1 MDNFL
6 EYYPNYIKV
15 REATKLGY
23 AIAVEGDSVNLEHP
37 NSKTRRGRVG
47 HQVAQTLTTSCN
59 QGVVVEVNKGF
70 VMRKYEEF
78 YDQYGYIPEMFNP
91 YNTSEIKDLSPTIT
105 TQCGSTTSSATVLIK
120 GEIMGK
126 LNQIGYV
133 DKNAQ
138 GQRIYDLGLSP
149 TLKSSGGGI
158 SGTSG
163 LHVINNKLKGD
174 KSMWKNNLEKF
185 NFDMNEVKLVSLF
198 SGIGA
203 FEKSLNK
210 LGVNNDIVN
219 FAEIDID
226 AIISYGAIHI
236 PNFENI
242 EFEYDTEENMKNWL
256 IERNIGFDFAKG
268 KSKIPK
274 LKKDKLYKLY
284 KACILGKN
292 LGDVSLIKHKN
303 KDIDLIVGGSPCQDF
318 SVAGKMQGSIWTCKE
333 CGHEYNPLE
342 QHYSKRN
349 NCPKCESE
357 NLDKT
362 RSSLL
367 VEYLRAVREIKPK
380 YFVYENVKNIK
391 GKNFISM
398 FNLFEKELEE
408 YGYNTYNEIV
418 NSKNYGI
425 PQNRERVFVI
435 GIRKDIKFD
444 FEFNKG
450 FDSGIKLKDVL
461 EDVVDEKY
469 YINTDRATTLINK
482 LEEGGQLNS
491 NRVPCDSTIMKP
503 KALDVANCITARYDA
518 GIQNKQSIG
527 VAIAERI
534 GGLFDDDK
542 KHQAGSVWNTEGLSP
557 TLDTMQGGYR
567 EPCIV
572 ENGAIRGR
580 YNSEGKVEQQLELRN
595 DGVTNTL
602 TSVEKDNILLEGTNM
617 EYRIRKLTPLECW
630 RLMGFD
636 DEDFYNAQK
645 LGISDSQLYK
655 QAGNSIVVNV
665 LYYIFKNLFKQYII
679 NNK

>member
-1 MDNFL
+1 MENFI
-6 EYYPNYIKV
+6 EIYDDYIKV
-15 REATKLGY
+15 REATKQGY
-23 AIAVEGDSVNLEHP
+23 AIAMGGDSINLEQP

-47 HQVAQTLTTSCN
+47 KQIANTLTCSCN
-59 QGVVVEVNKGF
+59 QGVVVEINKGF
-70 VMRKYEEF
+70 VNKKYEEF
-78 YDQYGYIPEMFNP
+78 YDRHGYIPEMFNP
-91 YNTSEIKDLSPTIT
+91 YNMSEIKKYSPTIT
-105 TQCGSTTSSATVLIK
+105 TECGSTTSSASVLIMDGIKNK
-120 GEIMGK
+120 GEMG
-126 LNQIGYV
+126 
-133 DKNAQ
+133 
-138 GQRIYDLGLSP
+138 
-149 TLKSSGGGI
+149 
-158 SGTSG
+158 
-163 LHVINNKLKGD
+163 
-174 KSMWKNNLEKF
+174 MWKNNLEKCNF
-185 NFDMNEVKLVSLF
+185 NKEEVRLVSLF

-203 FEKSLNK
+203 FEKALNQ
-210 LGVNNDIVN
+210 LGINNKIVN
-219 FAEIDID
+219 FAEVDID
-226 AIISYGAIHI
+226 AIISYGSIHI

-242 EFEYDTEENMKNWL
+242 EFQYDTEENMKNWL

-284 KACILGKN
+284 KACMLGNN
-292 LGDVSLIKHKN
+292 LGDVSLIKHED
-303 KDIDLIVGGSPCQDF
+303 KDLDLLVGGSPCQDF

-349 NCPKCESE
+349 SCPKCESE

-435 GIRKDIKFD
+435 GIRKDIKMD

-450 FDSGIKLKDVL
+450 FDGGIKLKDIL

-482 LEEGGQLNS
+482 LEEGGQLTS

-542 KHQAGSVWNTEGLSP
+542 KHQAGSIWNTEGLSP

-572 ENGAIRGR
+572 ENETIEDLKIKYA
-580 YNSEGKVEQQLELRN
+580 
-595 DGVTNTL
+595 
-602 TSVEKDNILLEGTNM
+602 
-617 EYRIRKLTPLECW
+617 IRKLTPLECW
-630 RLMGFD
+630 RLQGF
-636 DEDFYNAQK
+636 EDNDLILAKQQ
-645 LGISDSQLYK
+645 GISDSQLYK
-655 QAGNSIVVNV
+655 QAGNSITTNV
-665 LYYIFKNLFKQYII
+665 LYYIFKNLFKEYI
-679 NNK
+679 K